1 MPTLIAMVAAGL
13 VAMLVIQLRYELVQN
28 DIKARRKS
36 RQAALKKR
44 ERSLKRLKGQLKKKK
59 RKKAAV
65 FSEQLKKKITKKP
78 N

>member
-28 DIKARRKS
+28 DIKARRES

-59 RKKAAV
+59 K
-65 FSEQLKKKITKKP
+65 SSTSHPPPL
-78 N
+78 NCY

>member
-1 MPTLIAMVAAGL
+1 MPILIAMVAAGL

-28 DIKARRKS
+28 DIKARKKS

-59 RKKAAV
+59 KSSRKKSKA
-65 FSEQLKKKITKKP
+65 KKRRR
-78 N
+78 